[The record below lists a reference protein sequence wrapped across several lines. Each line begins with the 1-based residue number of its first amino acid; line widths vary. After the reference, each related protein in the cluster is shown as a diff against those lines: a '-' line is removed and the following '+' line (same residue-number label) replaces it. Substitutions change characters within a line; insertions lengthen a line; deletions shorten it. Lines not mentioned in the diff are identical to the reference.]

1 MRVAIVLGVS
11 RYVEHNN
18 LPACRNDAAL
28 IADLLHA
35 TGAYGEVL
43 KLVDEQPTV
52 AVKEKLVDFFERH
65 YGGEIEEVL
74 FYYTGH
80 GEFMNNEFY
89 FLLSD
94 FTASRRKQTSLQNSE
109 LDGWLRRLEPGVAI
123 KIVDACQAG
132 VHYIKD
138 PTAFKKYLQSTPE
151 RYEYNHC
158 YFMFSS
164 QSDEYSCQDADLSYF
179 TRSFGRAILEFQSD
193 DIRYKDIIDAIADE
207 FENNRNQTPFFVTQA
222 TKTERFATVTHEV
235 REALRK
241 YVKTTTASV
250 APDSALSAKETL
262 LQFVIRDAERY
273 CSIEEFLE
281 RMDMIKNTVETF
293 RFRDELSD
301 LFSIHCEFVVELPKE
316 DQIPRFDMVGT
327 WLQESDHE
335 YFAQPT
341 YRSEEYV
348 EEVTVP
354 KQVTG
359 ALAGIIPSFETET
372 RRVRRTRCVVVGM
385 TLTQGVPYRLIR
397 VRFAPKFEN
406 LNGAVLLILFVVSK
420 TAMRFFYIS
429 SELKPKNW
437 VENEAISEEPWR
449 TVETS
454 LKDEEGLKL
463 TIESILGSFAD
474 SRIDLLRMKYFPTS
488 IKEEVE
494 PGVSEE
500 ETDQEGRRDAPP
512 DKE

>member
-1 MRVAIVLGVS
+1 MRVAVVLGVS
-11 RYVEHNN
+11 IYADPKYN
-18 LPACRNDAAL
+18 LPACRNDADP
-28 IADLLHA
+28 IADLLRA
-35 TGAYGEVL
+35 TGAYGDVL
-43 KLVDEQPTV
+43 KLVDKQPTV

-65 YGGEIEEVL
+65 HGEEIEEAL

-89 FLLSD
+89 FLLTD

-109 LDGWLRRLEPGVAI
+109 LDGWLRQLEPEVTI

-151 RYEYNHC
+151 RFNRC

-164 QSDEYSCQDADLSYF
+164 QRDEPSYQDSDLSYF

-193 DIRYKDIIDAIADE
+193 DIRYKDIIDTIADE
-207 FENNRNQTPFFVTQA
+207 FENNGNQTPFFVTQA
-222 TKTERFATVTHEV
+222 TNTERFATVTHEV

-250 APDSALSAKETL
+250 VPDSALPAKETL

-281 RMDMIKNTVETF
+281 RMDMIKNTVESF
-293 RFRDELSD
+293 RFSDELSD
-301 LFSIHCEFVVELPKE
+301 LFSIHYEFVDELPKE
-316 DQIPRFDMVGT
+316 DQIPRFDMVGK
-327 WLQESDHE
+327 WLQNSDHE

-341 YRSEEYV
+341 YRSEEYF
-348 EEVTVP
+348 EETRVP

-359 ALAGIIPSFETET
+359 VLAGLISPFETEIH
-372 RRVRRTRCVVVGM
+372 RVRRTRRVVEGM
-385 TLTQGVPYRLIR
+385 TLTLDVPYRLIR
-397 VRFAPKFEN
+397 VRFAPQFEN
-406 LNGAVLLILFVVSK
+406 LNGAFLLILFVVSK
-420 TAMRFFYIS
+420 TAIRFFYIS

-437 VENEAISEEPWR
+437 VENEAISEESWR
-449 TVETS
+449 TVETP
-454 LKDEEGLKL
+454 LKDEDGLKL
-463 TIESILGSFAD
+463 TMENILRSFAD
-474 SRIDLLRMKYFPTS
+474 SRVDILRKKYLPAS

-494 PGVSEE
+494 PEVSEE
-500 ETDQEGRRDAPP
+500 DSDQEVQRDAPP